1 MAAPKL
7 RGKWCRAVQRWM
19 SRGGIAGGFLF
30 REIRNDL
37 VVLAGAMSARGVARA
52 VQRAA
57 LSAALNASLFAGHS
71 LRAGYVTEADARG
84 AKTTDIMQQTGH
96 KSVQMIA
103 VYTRFNVDEK
113 FVKSTALDLG
123 L

>member
-1 MAAPKL
+1 LAAPKL

-37 VVLAGAMSARGVARA
+37 VVLAGAMSARA

-57 LSAALNASLFAGHS
+57 LSSVLNPALFAGHS
-71 LRAGYVTEADARG
+71 LRAGYVTEGDARG
-84 AKTTDIMQQTGH
+84 AKTTDIIQQTGH